1 MPKKFQGMN
10 SKAVEARA
18 RKAATEAARVEAK
31 KKAEED
37 EYWKDDDK
45 RTNKKLQRKQ
55 AQEQKRLENLNR
67 KKELGEL
74 YRAEEE
80 SMKKLT
86 KPSTSGKVSRA
97 DIEMNRRKEQEQRA
111 QKLEEEKLKNKNI
124 SVQNDEVEEN
134 INQVLAKTK
143 QDGDVEARN
152 IEEAISALSTSEE
165 HDRHPEKRL
174 KAAYKKYEQ
183 EQMPILKASNPN
195 MRLSQLRQILH
206 KQWQKS
212 PENPLNQSHVSYN
225 AT

>member
-18 RKAATEAARVEAK
+18 RKAATAAAKAEAK

-45 RTNKKLQRKQ
+45 RSNKKLQRKQ
-55 AQEQKRLENLNR
+55 AQEQKRLDNVNK

-74 YRAEEE
+74 YKAEEE
-80 SMKKLT
+80 AMKKYT
-86 KPSTSGKVSRA
+86 KPSTSNKVSQA
-97 DIEMNRRKEQEQRA
+97 DIATNRRKEQELRS
-111 QKLEEEKLKNKNI
+111 QKLEEEKLKKKNI
-124 SVQNDEVEEN
+124 SVQNEEVGEN
-134 INQVLAKTK
+134 INQVLANAKD
-143 QDGDVEARN
+143 DGDVEARN

-165 HDRHPEKRL
+165 LDRHPERRL

-195 MRLSQLRQILH
+195 MRLSQLRQMLH

-212 PENPLNQSHVSYN
+212 PENPLNQSHLSYN
-225 AT
+225 AK